1 MLTLSLCHK
10 MDERE
15 KELKDKRICRF
26 CMTQEE
32 PLTNIHSAEC
42 RVNTKVSLPVQILA
56 CTSIEVFSNDTMPTT
71 ICSSCRL
78 LMDYC
83 YRFKQNCKTSDTKLK
98 QYPLTGVWP
107 DALETLKIPNEMLWL
122 PKDDKPN
129 RSPIKS
135 TSPQQSSK
143 LTPPIKQTVKRE
155 IIRGADQPIS
165 KNVHNIINMEPKILR
180 VKDDSGETVY
190 EISETG
196 EPQVKRPKLSDL
208 VKGKSKVPNN
218 NYPLPESAKRVV
230 KQEEPVTKQLKKLLN
245 NTPKILNNSVAK
257 MKKHQQ
263 YLSEPI
269 IKTDEMGNVEIFTEL
284 IEKND
289 DDGQSDDPMKFAPPV
304 ETNVFPCNQCERTFP
319 LKQLLELHMAN
330 HNRERSFQ
338 CGICSKSFYSKYDL
352 GKHVSIHTG
361 EKPYQCVVCKKCF
374 SRSTLLF
381 RHEKV
386 HTDQPKFLCDHCDR
400 AFLSLDELNKHA
412 ETHRK
417 FRPFQ
422 CDVCSKSFAFKQ
434 GLERHKVIH
443 GTDQPFPC
451 EYCDKSF
458 MTRGKLARH
467 LTAHAGERPYP
478 CKLCPKSFLLSHHL
492 TRHLRSHSLGDV
504 TYKCSDCD
512 LVFQARDEL
521 IYHSAV
527 HATQNLV
534 CPLCKEQFDEL
545 DDVTEHIKL
554 HATGEQYPC
563 DYCDLI
569 FPVLEKLEMHCLDEH
584 REDHRGN
591 EHVNLNDSNQNKSN
605 SMEDDEEIT
614 DIVSHNGNVL
624 EEIVAPKSKMYGYS
638 RNSKK
643 APKILN
649 KIENIEDLKDANVEV
664 LAEFEI
670 RRSAR
675 PNIQKNYARMIKT
688 EISDVEDNQDEDK
701 DDDFNIDTTD
711 DPDDENYDPSVE
723 DQVVDSIVA
732 VPNEGKKTTTQE
744 KITKFMQYSG
754 KNSQLKPTTELPTGN
769 DEKKKPAKSAEIQKV
784 LNNLPRSVTVFKKE
798 NKESEIKSINSN
810 DKEKSSKILN
820 TKVIDNKT
828 ISVKTVPI
836 PKNET
841 KEVIKKNALQ
851 GKLTSTKPSQSKVS
865 VPKIQTKPT
874 VQIPQ
879 SRTQSTSSNNSS
891 SPPRVNSQIVTK
903 SSKTQPLA
911 TSTPQSSET
920 TTKYCEMK
928 IGDRMVKVQ
937 KVRMTKTQVDA
948 MKKEGKI
955 EMKDGAIILKNCSS
969 SKISENRILS
979 KDSKIAKKSPM
990 AGTTMNSSPDKTQT
1004 KTK

>member
-1 MLTLSLCHK
+1 

-32 PLTNIHSAEC
+32 PLTNIHSVEN

-71 ICSSCRL
+71 VCSSCRL

-107 DALETLKIPNEMLWL
+107 EPLETLKIPNEMLWPSKENR
-122 PKDDKPN
+122 PK
-129 RSPIKS
+129 RSPVKSPSSQQPNKS
-135 TSPQQSSK
+135 T
-143 LTPPIKQTVKRE
+143 PPTKQIVKRE
-155 IIRGADQPIS
+155 VTNVVVAAEQPRA
-165 KNVHNIINMEPKILR
+165 KQVHNIINKEPKILR
-180 VKDDSGETVY
+180 VKDDSGEIVY

-196 EPQVKRPKLSDL
+196 EPQVKRQKLSDSI
-208 VKGKSKVPNN
+208 KQKISNHYQVPDAST
-218 NYPLPESAKRVV
+218 LVV
-230 KQEEPVTKQLKKLLN
+230 KQEELPLKQQKKQL
-245 NTPKILNNSVAK
+245 NTPKILNNSMAK
-257 MKKHQQ
+257 MKKQQQ

-269 IKTDEMGNVEIFTEL
+269 IKTDAMGNVEIFTEL

-289 DDGQSDDPMKFAPPV
+289 DEGQDDPMKFAPAV

-319 LKQLLELHMAN
+319 LKQLLELHMTN

-338 CGICSKSFYSKYDL
+338 CGVCSKSFYSKYDL
-352 GKHVSIHTG
+352 GKHVTIHTG

-422 CDVCSKSFAFKQ
+422 CDVCPKSFAFKQ

-443 GTDQPFPC
+443 ATDQPFPC
-451 EYCDKSF
+451 EYCEKSF

-492 TRHLRSHSLGDV
+492 TRHLRSHSVGDSDV
-504 TYKCSDCD
+504 TYKCSDCE

-569 FPVLEKLEMHCLDEH
+569 FPVLEKLEIHCLDEH

-591 EHVNLNDSNQNKSN
+591 EHVNINDDNQNKSN
-605 SMEDDEEIT
+605 SMEEDDEEIT

-624 EEIVAPKSKMYGYS
+624 EEIVAPKSKIYGYG

-649 KIENIEDLKDANVEV
+649 KLEHIEDLKDDNVEV

-688 EISDVEDNQDEDK
+688 EISEGEDNQDGEDEDK
-701 DDDFNIDTTD
+701 GDELIETGDDL
-711 DPDDENYDPSVE
+711 DDENYDPSIEEHVME
-723 DQVVDSIVA
+723 ETTVINRQ
-732 VPNEGKKTTTQE
+732 KKTSTQE
-744 KITKFMQYSG
+744 KITKFLQYSG
-754 KNSQLKPTTELPTGN
+754 KSSQTKPTEKPTGN
-769 DEKKKPAKSAEIQKV
+769 EEKKKPVKSTDIQKV

-798 NKESEIKSINSN
+798 NKETETKPTE
-810 DKEKSSKILN
+810 DHEKSPRILN
-820 TKVIDNKT
+820 TKVVENKT
-828 ISVKTVPI
+828 PPI
-836 PKNET
+836 K
-841 KEVIKKNALQ
+841 A
-851 GKLTSTKPSQSKVS
+851 VS
-865 VPKIQTKPT
+865 VQKSIDKDIKMNINPAKGGPLKASPNTSASKPQTKSIA
-874 VQIPQ
+874 QISNSRNQ
-879 SRTQSTSSNNSS
+879 SASSNSS
-891 SPPRVNSQIVTK
+891 ISPLKVNPQIEMK
-903 SSKTQPLA
+903 SVKTQPLA
-911 TSTPQSSET
+911 TSTPQQSSESNS
-920 TTKYCEMK
+920 KYCEMK

-955 EMKDGAIILKNCSS
+955 EMKDGAIILKNCAS
-969 SKISENRILS
+969 SKISDGRIIS
-979 KDSKIAKKSPM
+979 KVVKKSPG
-990 AGTTMNSSPDKTQT
+990 AGPSAATKSNPDKPQA
-1004 KTK
+1004 KAK